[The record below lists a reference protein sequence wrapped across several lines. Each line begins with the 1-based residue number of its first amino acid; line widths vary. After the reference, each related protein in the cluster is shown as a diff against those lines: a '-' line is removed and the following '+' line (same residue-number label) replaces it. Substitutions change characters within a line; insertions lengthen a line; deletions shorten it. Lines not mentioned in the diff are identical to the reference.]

1 MSISRC
7 ISPWAVHH
15 PPCRRAEYPFIIW
28 EADVDPE
35 SLAVEVKHEVKTLDR
50 GIHYWDVGYNSTM
63 WRVTLA
69 AFAMYGTLA
78 LLLVWIGF
86 RREVPRLGFPI
97 VATGIAVGLALSSF
111 ATVLL
116 TGYLFGISVTDFAT
130 YSMRAALV
138 AAVALCA
145 PRFKVDGTRSWP

>member
-1 MSISRC
+1 MGG
-7 ISPWAVHH
+7 
-15 PPCRRAEYPFIIW
+15 PPPSVQARAEYPFIIW

-63 WRVTLA
+63 GRVTLA